1 MRRQWYG
8 HLALTAVLAAAGW
21 ALDWRCGVLALIGG
35 GAYGV
40 VHLLPLR
47 RRYRDIAALCE
58 EIDRVLHGQE
68 RRVIGG
74 SAEGELAILQNE
86 IQKVTI
92 RLRDAA
98 SEQQRQRLRLADA
111 MADIS
116 HQLRTPLTSM
126 NLTLSLLAGDDVSDE
141 RRLQLN
147 RQLKSLLGRIEWL
160 VEVMLKMSR
169 IDAGAVNFACEEVSA
184 AQLINRAAQPLAVPM
199 DVQEIG
205 LEVRC
210 GSEQLSGDL
219 AWSTEALVNVLKNC
233 LEHTPPEGCIHVSA
247 RETALFTEITVRDSG
262 RGIDPEDLPHLF
274 ERFYKG
280 KNAGEGSFGI
290 GLALA
295 RMIMTGQ
302 NGTIRAEN
310 APEGGALFTLRW
322 YKSIV

>member
-126 NLTLSLLAGDDVSDE
+126 NLTLSLRYLNENRGF
-141 RRLQLN
+141 RLTFDGFEAEIEEIF
-147 RQLKSLLGRIEWL
+147 RLLL
-160 VEVMLKMSR
+160 
-169 IDAGAVNFACEEVSA
+169 
-184 AQLINRAAQPLAVPM
+184 
-199 DVQEIG
+199 
-205 LEVRC
+205 
-210 GSEQLSGDL
+210 
-219 AWSTEALVNVLKNC
+219 
-233 LEHTPPEGCIHVSA
+233 
-247 RETALFTEITVRDSG
+247 
-262 RGIDPEDLPHLF
+262 
-274 ERFYKG
+274 
-280 KNAGEGSFGI
+280 
-290 GLALA
+290 
-295 RMIMTGQ
+295 Q
-302 NGTIRAEN
+302 NGCGIELNTNRGNTPLPDGKWLRMYREMGGEIITLGTDAHSAEYVGC
-310 APEGGALFTLRW
+310 AVRESQELLKTCGFKRFCTFEKMKPVWHEL
-322 YKSIV
+322 